1 MQALAR
7 LGIKVDESVSL
18 DILLGEN
25 FNGKLYGLT
34 PVQIEKVKALREV
47 LVTYNNMESRD
58 KDVTVTGSPVAVKVL
73 YNRMKDLDHEEAW
86 IAYLSR
92 SNKVIRTEMLFKGSI
107 AEVALDPRTVI
118 SKALCYNASAVLL
131 YHNHPS
137 GDPTP
142 SKADITQTAKL
153 KEACGLM
160 DIFLLDHIVIS
171 RGKYYSFADEEIQ
184 SV

>member
-7 LGIKVDESVSL
+7 LGIKVDDSVSL

-25 FNGKLYGLT
+25 FNGKLYGMT
-34 PVQIEKVKALREV
+34 KVQMEKVRALREV
-47 LVTYNNMESRD
+47 LVTYNNMETRD
-58 KDVTVTGSPVAVKVL
+58 SQVSVTNSGVAVNVL
-73 YNRMKDLDHEEAW
+73 YNKMKDLDHEEAW

-107 AEVALDPRTVI
+107 AEVTLDPRTVI
-118 SKALCYNASAVLL
+118 SKALCYNATALIL

-153 KEACGLM
+153 KEACGLL

-171 RGKYYSFADEEIQ
+171 KGKYYSFAEEEIQ

>member
-1 MQALAR
+1 M
-7 LGIKVDESVSL
+7 
-18 DILLGEN
+18 
-25 FNGKLYGLT
+25 
-34 PVQIEKVKALREV
+34 
-47 LVTYNNMESRD
+47 
-58 KDVTVTGSPVAVKVL
+58 
-73 YNRMKDLDHEEAW
+73 
-86 IAYLSR
+86 
-92 SNKVIRTEMLFKGSI
+92 
-107 AEVALDPRTVI
+107 I

-153 KEACGLM
+153 KEACSLM